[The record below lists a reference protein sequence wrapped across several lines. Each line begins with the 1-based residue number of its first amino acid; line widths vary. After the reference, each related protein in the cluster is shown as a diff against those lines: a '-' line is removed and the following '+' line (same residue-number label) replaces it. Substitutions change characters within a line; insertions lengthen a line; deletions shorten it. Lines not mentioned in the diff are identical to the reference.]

1 MSQSSFQF
9 IDTSEQLVELC
20 SLGRSAK
27 TIGFDTEFVSEN
39 QYRPELCLLQVAV
52 DDQHFIVDTLAVD
65 ELLPFWEMLVSGDH
79 VTIAHAAREE
89 FLFCYRACGRRPQNL
104 FDVQLAAGMVG
115 LDYPAS
121 YGNLVSRFLNEK
133 IDKGETRTDW
143 RRRPLSGRQLDYA
156 HSDIL
161 HLKPLYQK
169 LAEELQ
175 QLSRA
180 EWFQTEIEAWQ
191 DDLQLTEDEPQWRRV
206 SGIANLNR
214 RSLGIIRELWLVRD
228 REAERK
234 NRAPRR
240 VIPDDLM
247 VEIAKRGSADMKRLK
262 AIRGI
267 ENRVAKTLFSKII
280 DAVRDANELADN
292 QLPKKLPRNR
302 NLNLGLLGQF
312 LTTALNV
319 VCREQNI
326 APAIVGTAN
335 DVRVMAAWRLG
346 MIDLNQQP
354 DLAQGWRSEMIGTLI
369 DQVLDG
375 TIAIR
380 VDDPRGDQPLRL
392 EYLKGRN

>member
-1 MSQSSFQF
+1 MSPSDFQF
-9 IDTSEQLVELC
+9 IDTTQGLEDLC
-20 SLGRSAK
+20 SRGKSAEL
-27 TIGFDTEFVSEN
+27 IGFDTEFVSEN

-52 DDQHFIVDTLAVD
+52 DDQHFIVDTLEVND
-65 ELLPFWEMLVSGDH
+65 LLPFWEMLVEGDH
-79 VTIAHAAREE
+79 ITIAHAAREE
-89 FLFCYRACGRRPQNL
+89 FLFCYRACGQRPKHL

-115 LDYPAS
+115 LEYPAS
-121 YGNLVSRFLNEK
+121 YGNLVSRFLNER

-143 RRRPLSGRQLDYA
+143 RRRPLSERQLDYA

-169 LAEELQ
+169 LSAKLDRLE
-175 QLSRA
+175 RTP
-180 EWFQTEIEAWQ
+180 WFQTEIDAWQ
-191 DDLQLTEDEPQWRRV
+191 DELQLTEDEPQWRRV

-214 RSLGIIRELWLVRD
+214 RSLAIIRELWLIRD
-228 REAERK
+228 DEAERK

-267 ENRVAKTLFSKII
+267 ENRVAKSMFAKIV
-280 DAVRDANELADN
+280 DAVREANELPDS

-319 VCREQNI
+319 VCREQSI

-346 MIDLNQQP
+346 MIDLKEKP
-354 DLAQGWRSEMIGTLI
+354 DLAQGWRAEMIGALI
-369 DQVLDG
+369 EQVLDG

-392 EYLKGRN
+392 EYLKGQR